1 MSNPSLIWR
10 ANQNSSLYNT
20 IKARNSKQ
28 NAFDYAVQ
36 GEKNICPV
44 ARSKIIVNPTTSMNA
59 TAQQVVKFQLP
70 NHGILNDLYLQTK
83 FISAQDTNVSSGGA
97 NDGALVEFAGAFAT
111 TQIRLVYNGATVWEC
126 TPEWIMCDAYTKATK
141 EKASQLDAMLG
152 GGILGAANDTLASV
166 TGRRLAF
173 SCGGGITLGCPL
185 KGFWSDGLGRGLD
198 LYSLSSPMFL
208 EVSYRAN
215 SECHEILDTAAKA
228 ADFSDANLVA
238 YISELAP
245 EELSAYQSRNY
256 APGSVSSQLGFT
268 TTKFSESISSPVL
281 ITGSSTTGNKVKIQ
295 SISGLVRR
303 LYVFATLDSDRSS
316 STAKK
321 YMNTVP
327 LARVQLKAN
336 NQTIYELENSSLFDA
351 EHASTSNG
359 YKTDG
364 VIEQYHNNLPFS
376 AGPHATAG
384 TIEADMGIAENA
396 GGSFDPSHIQVFN
409 FGFNPDDHSSAD
421 GSLSFSQLGN
431 PELEVMFNTSAS
443 TNAHTLHIIAE
454 TLTINTYNTSANG
467 QINFKMITE

>member
-44 ARSKIIVNPTTSMNA
+44 ARSKVIVNPTTSMNA
-59 TAQQVVKFQLP
+59 TSQQVVKFQLP

-83 FISAQDTNVSSGGA
+83 FISAQDTNEGGS
-97 NDGALVEFAGAFAT
+97 NEGALVEFAGAFST

-152 GGILGAANDTLASV
+152 GGILGSANGTLANV

-173 SCGGGITLGCPL
+173 SCAGGITLACPL

-208 EVSYRAN
+208 EVSYRSN
-215 SECHEILDTAAKA
+215 SECHEILDTAGNA

-268 TTKFSESISSPVL
+268 TTKFSESIASPVL
-281 ITGSSTTGNKVKIQ
+281 ITGSSTSGNKVKIQ

-316 STAKK
+316 GTSKK

-351 EHASTSNG
+351 EHVSTSNG

-376 AGPHATAG
+376 SGAHATPG
-384 TIEADMGIAENA
+384 TIEADMGVAENA

-409 FGFNPDDHSSAD
+409 FGFSPDGHSEAD